1 MAGVGHDLARQ
12 PLSAGAFLGMVGAP
26 PLGGAAL
33 GQPGPQDPL
42 CAEVPRG
49 GLPLWRRCWH
59 GECCPWLAQ
68 GKCFWNHSPMAP
80 HQTST
85 RGPPEQ
91 TQDGLLASGCA
102 PGFVA
107 GDVSRSFED
116 LILERDV
123 RISKALAE
131 EVHALEKLCSAS
143 ADQSK
148 LLLAEVSTKLGGEV
162 GALGDRLAALLRDV
176 QQLLI
181 SSEPESEAKRF
192 DCFFAKA
199 ATRFDDELGALRRQ
213 LADLWLGAT
222 PHESVVVT
230 SPALASQGEGARVAV
245 SSETLPRKAKDKK
258 RNGSDLNQ
266 SLAKLRS
273 LNPSAASQVGS
284 LLASGQPHDMVLELV
299 NIQLGEY

>member
-1 MAGVGHDLARQ
+1 M
-12 PLSAGAFLGMVGAP
+12 
-26 PLGGAAL
+26 
-33 GQPGPQDPL
+33 
-42 CAEVPRG
+42 
-49 GLPLWRRCWH
+49 
-59 GECCPWLAQ
+59 
-68 GKCFWNHSPMAP
+68 
-80 HQTST
+80 
-85 RGPPEQ
+85 
-91 TQDGLLASGCA
+91 
-102 PGFVA
+102 
-107 GDVSRSFED
+107 
-116 LILERDV
+116 
-123 RISKALAE
+123 
-131 EVHALEKLCSAS
+131 
-143 ADQSK
+143 
-148 LLLAEVSTKLGGEV
+148 STKLGGEV

-273 LNPSAASQVGS
+273 LNPSAASQVDS
-284 LLASGQPHDMVLELV
+284 WLASGQPYDMVLELV